1 MSNEEQKKRVM
12 KMIVRTTSQ
21 IKENERRK
29 TNYVSNCDRDLQQL
43 HKDKE
48 RLLIWYN
55 ELNNDKCT

>member
-1 MSNEEQKKRVM
+1 MSNEDQKRRVM
-12 KMIVRTTSQ
+12 KMIVRTKIQ

-48 RLLIWYN
+48 RLLSFIR
-55 ELNNDKCT
+55 